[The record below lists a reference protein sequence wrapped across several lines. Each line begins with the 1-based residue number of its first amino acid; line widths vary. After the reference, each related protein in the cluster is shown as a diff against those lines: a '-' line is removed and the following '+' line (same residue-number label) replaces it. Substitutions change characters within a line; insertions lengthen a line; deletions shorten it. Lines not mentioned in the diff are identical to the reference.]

1 MEIVAW
7 LKENY
12 VDLISWFL
20 YAVGWFLFI
29 IKTFRVVKINE
40 LININFK
47 ARKEEAA
54 KILQE
59 AKDLHAQ
66 ATQMIREN
74 NEKVQKQISDMKVFY
89 ETEIEKYKTSL
100 IEIAKNDKALISK
113 GVSETIVK
121 RFEDEKETEQWQ
133 AN

>member
-74 NEKVQKQISDMKVFY
+74 NEKVQKQIADMKSFY

-100 IEIAKNDKALISK
+100 IEIARNDKALISK

>member
-74 NEKVQKQISDMKVFY
+74 NEKVQKQIADMKSFY

>member
-20 YAVGWFLFI
+20 YAVGWVLFI
-29 IKTFRVVKINE
+29 IKTFRVVKIND
-40 LININFK
+40 LINVNFK

-74 NEKVQKQISDMKVFY
+74 NEKVQKQIADMKSFY